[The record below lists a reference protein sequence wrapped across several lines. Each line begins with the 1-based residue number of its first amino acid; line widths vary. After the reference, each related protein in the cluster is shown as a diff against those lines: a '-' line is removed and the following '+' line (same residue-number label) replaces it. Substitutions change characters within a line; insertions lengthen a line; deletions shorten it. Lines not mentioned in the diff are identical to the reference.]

1 MSEILKALKISEQH
15 HQRYEALPSNKVS
28 ASSASRPRASR
39 LMVVMSFILPVAL
52 TVTWLGYSA
61 NPHKNAKS
69 SSEIQVIPDI
79 IEVES
84 GFTVLPHLPIT
95 TLKTTYRSEEQISIV
110 DTIQTFPIEEED
122 AHAET
127 SNTRIVGHATQKEK
141 AEEAD
146 VLALEHL
153 SELDLS
159 QFSPEIAFRV
169 QSVLSNEKGG
179 SPSTEAFSANTQD
192 TSSQGLSISSVKL
205 VQSGADFQGL
215 LPAMN
220 FQTHVYSSQVDKR
233 WVKINGSEF
242 VEGDKINDLVTLVEI
257 KQRYCMINYEGQL
270 IEIPAL
276 YDWKG

>member
-1 MSEILKALKISEQH
+1 MSEILKALKISEQN
-15 HQRYEALPSNKVS
+15 HQRYEALPSHKQS
-28 ASSASRPRASR
+28 ASSASPPRVSR
-39 LMVVMSFILPVAL
+39 LMVVTSFILPVAL
-52 TVTWLGYSA
+52 TATWLGYSA
-61 NPHKNAKS
+61 YHNQNPKS

-84 GFTVLPHLPIT
+84 GYTVLPNLPIK
-95 TLKTTYRSEEQISIV
+95 TLKTTYRSEEKISAV
-110 DTIQTFPIEEED
+110 ETIQTFPRGEEG
-122 AHAET
+122 ANAET
-127 SNTRIVGHATQKEK
+127 SNTRIVGHATHEEK
-141 AEEAD
+141 AEETDA
-146 VLALEHL
+146 LALERL
-153 SELDLS
+153 SEFDLS

-169 QSVLSNEKGG
+169 QSMLSNEKGG
-179 SPSTEAFSANTQD
+179 SPSTEAFNANTQD
-192 TSSQGLSISSVKL
+192 TSSQDLSISSVKL

-220 FQTHVYSSQVDKR
+220 FQTHVYSSKVDKR